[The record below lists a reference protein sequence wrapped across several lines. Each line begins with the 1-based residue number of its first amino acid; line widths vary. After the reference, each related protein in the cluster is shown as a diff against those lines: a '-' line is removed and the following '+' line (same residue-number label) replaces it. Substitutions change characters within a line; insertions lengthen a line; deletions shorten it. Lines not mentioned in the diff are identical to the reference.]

1 MIHRFSS
8 RTHRLD
14 ESFLNQQLRGAA
26 SYDRIAGYFSS
37 SLLEFAG
44 EAIESITGT
53 IRILCNSDLDARDVQ
68 TAQAAARAIRQEWC
82 ASEPEKKS
90 TLARPRFKKLYE
102 LLLQKRLEVRVLPSD
117 VFGLVHGKAGVI
129 TRPDGSQTCFMG
141 SANETYSGWRM
152 NYELVWQ
159 DDSPEAVRWVQDE
172 FDALWHHPAAQ
183 PLAEAVISDIGRIA
197 HRVEVSL
204 PAWRAAP
211 NPAAPVIESPVYRQ
225 ENGLWAHQKYFVKKA
240 FDAHQRGGARYVLA
254 DQVGL
259 GKTIQLALAAY
270 LMALYGNKPVLVLAP
285 KTLIWQWQDEIRTL
299 LDMPSAVWNGRQWVD
314 ENGVEY
320 AARGTQELKNCPRR
334 VGIVSQGL
342 ITSGGEAA
350 DWLRSID
357 FECIIVDEAHRARRR
372 RIDDAAVSEQPEPNN
387 LMRFICQV
395 GPRTKSLLLATATP
409 VQLNPVEAYDL
420 LYMLSKGNDG
430 VLGNEIGSFWRTN
443 YAKRT
448 LDLVLSEKDVPT
460 NFGDVWNWMR
470 NPLPWADEYRLF
482 DQIRNR
488 LNIPDNELV
497 VRVGLE
503 TEQRLGPALQRK
515 IGEQGPWFFQNANP
529 FIRHIVRRTRAYL
542 ENTIDPTTQ
551 EPYLKPVR
559 VQLFGEQER
568 DAIRLPG
575 FLEDAYRTAEEFSK
589 ELAQRMDGA
598 GFLKTLL
605 LRRVG
610 SSIEAGR
617 LTAEKMLA
625 NWSGIANEEDAEYE
639 EAITATSK
647 TLTAKEQELLNRF
660 VSELASNQERDPK
673 FEELQKYL
681 LTRGWLEMGCIV
693 FSQYYDT
700 VRWHVFELT
709 KLIPTEPIAIYA
721 GSNKSA
727 IVLNGASRTV
737 SKEEIKA
744 KVKSGDIR
752 LVFGTDAASEG
763 LNLQRLGT
771 LINVDLPWNPT
782 KLEQRK
788 GRIQR
793 IGQLRDTVLICNMRY
808 LGSVED
814 RVHQLLSERLENI
827 KDLFGQLPDV
837 LEDAWVDI
845 ALGDQIKAT
854 ERIQNVPQRHPFEMK
869 YDRIERVDWEVCST
883 VLNDIERRQVF
894 LQGW

>member
-8 RTHRLD
+8 RTQRLD

-26 SYDRIAGYFSS
+26 AYDRIAGYFSS

-44 EAIESITGT
+44 EAIESITGP

-68 TAQAAARAIRQEWC
+68 TAQAAARAMRQEWC

-90 TLARPRFKKLYE
+90 VLARPRFKKLYE

-129 TRPDGSQTCFMG
+129 TRPDSTQTCFMG

-159 DDSPEAVRWVQDE
+159 DDSLDAVQWVQDE
-172 FDALWHHPAAQ
+172 FDALWQHPAAQ
-183 PLAEAVISDIGRIA
+183 PLSEAVISDIGRIA
-197 HRVEVSL
+197 YRVEVTL
-204 PAWRAAP
+204 PVWRNNP
-211 NPAAPVIESPVYRQ
+211 DPAAPVVESPVYRQ

-240 FDAHQRGGARYVLA
+240 FEAHRRGGARYVLA

-270 LMALYGNKPVLVLAP
+270 LMALYGDKPVLVLAP
-285 KTLIWQWQDEIRTL
+285 KTLIWQWQDEIKTL

-314 ENGVEY
+314 ENGIEY
-320 AARGTQELKNCPRR
+320 AARGIQELRNCPRR

-342 ITSGGEAA
+342 ITNGGEAA
-350 DWLRSID
+350 DHLRAMEY
-357 FECIIVDEAHRARRR
+357 ECVIVDEAHRARRR
-372 RIDDAAVSEQPEPNN
+372 RIDEAAAAEHPEPNN
-387 LMRFICQV
+387 LMRFILEI

-409 VQLNPVEAYDL
+409 VQLHPVEAYDL
-420 LYMLSKGNDG
+420 LYMLSRGNEG
-430 VLGNEIGSFWRTN
+430 VLGNEIGGFWRRN
-443 YAKRT
+443 YAQRT
-448 LDLVLSEKDVPT
+448 LELVLEQKDVPT
-460 NFGDVWNWMR
+460 NFGGIWDYMR
-470 NPLPWADEYRLF
+470 TPLPWADEDHLF
-482 DQIRNR
+482 DQIRR
-488 LNIPDNELV
+488 GLNLT
-497 VRVGLE
+497 E
-503 TEQRLGPALQRK
+503 TQLSAPISSEHSLSLAIRSK
-515 IGEQGPWFFQNANP
+515 IASKGPWFFQHANP
-529 FIRHIVRRTRAYL
+529 FIRHIIRRTRSYL
-542 ENTIDPTTQ
+542 ENTLDPTTQ

-559 VQLFGEQER
+559 VELFGEQDR

-575 FLEDAYRTAEEFSK
+575 YLEDAYCTAEEFCQ
-589 ELAQRMDGA
+589 ELARRVDGA

-625 NWSGIANEEDAEYE
+625 SWSGVAAEDDAEYE
-639 EAITATSK
+639 EAVATTSR
-647 TLTAKEQELLNRF
+647 TLTPKEQDLLNKF
-660 VSELASNQERDPK
+660 INELTANQVRDPK
-673 FEELQKYL
+673 FEELQRYL
-681 LTRGWLEMGCIV
+681 LTKNWLELGCIV

-700 VRWHVFELT
+700 IRWHVFELT

-727 IVLNGASRTV
+727 IVVNGASRAV

-771 LINVDLPWNPT
+771 LINIDLPWNPT

-793 IGQLRDTVLICNMRY
+793 IGQLRDTVLLCNMRY

-814 RVHQLLSERLENI
+814 RVHELLSERLENI

-845 ALGDQIKAT
+845 ALGDQIKAA
-854 ERIQNVPQRHPFEMK
+854 ERIQHVPKRHPFEMK
-869 YDRIERVDWEVCST
+869 YDRVDRIDWEVCST

-894 LQGW
+894 MQGW

>member
-8 RTHRLD
+8 RTHKLD
-14 ESFLNQQLRGAA
+14 ESFLNRELRGAA

-37 SLLEFAG
+37 SLLEVAG
-44 EAIESITGT
+44 EAIDSLTGK

-82 ASEPEKKS
+82 ASEPEKKGD
-90 TLARPRFKKLYE
+90 LARPRFKKLYE
-102 LLLQKRLEVRVLPSD
+102 LLLLQRLEIRVLPSD

-159 DDSPEAVRWVQDE
+159 DDSPEAIRWVQDE
-172 FDALWHHPAAQ
+172 FDALWSHPAAQ
-183 PLAEAVISDIGRIA
+183 PLAEAVIADIGRIA

-204 PAWRAAP
+204 PAWRATP
-211 NPAAPVIESPVYRQ
+211 DPAAPVVESPVYRH

-240 FDAHQRGGARYVLA
+240 FEAHRRGGARYVLA

-270 LMALYGNKPVLVLAP
+270 LMALYGDKPVLVLAP

-299 LDMPSAVWNGRQWVD
+299 LDMPSAVWNGRQWID

-320 AARGTQELKNCPRR
+320 AAKGVQELKNCPRR

-342 ITSGGEAA
+342 ITSGGEAG
-350 DWLRSID
+350 DVLRTME
-357 FECIIVDEAHRARRR
+357 FECVIVDEAHRARRR
-372 RIDDAAVSEQPEPNN
+372 QINDAAVLEQPEPNN
-387 LMRFICQV
+387 LMRFICAI

-409 VQLNPVEAYDL
+409 VQLHPVEAYDL
-420 LYMLSKGNDG
+420 LYMLAKGNDG
-430 VLGNEIGSFWRTN
+430 VLGTEIASFWRRD
-443 YAKRT
+443 YARKT
-448 LDLVLSEKDVPT
+448 LDLVLEQKDVPT
-460 NFGDVWNWMR
+460 NFGDVWNFMR
-470 NPLPWADEYRLF
+470 NPLPWSDEDTLFAQVRSRLE
-482 DQIRNR
+482 
-488 LNIPDNELV
+488 LPDNLLV
-497 VRVGLE
+497 APLDRE
-503 TEQRLGPALQRK
+503 DRLGPALKRR
-515 IGEQGPWFFQNANP
+515 IGERGSWFFQHANP
-529 FIRHIVRRTRAYL
+529 FIRHIVRRTRSYL
-542 ENTIDPTTQ
+542 ENTIDPATK

-559 VQLFGEQER
+559 VQLFGEQDR

-575 FLEDAYRTAEEFSK
+575 YLEDAYRTAEEFCQ
-589 ELAQRMDGA
+589 ELAGRVEGA

-625 NWSGIANEEDAEYE
+625 SWSGVGGEDDSDYE
-639 EAITATSK
+639 EAIVTTSK
-647 TLTAKEQELLNRF
+647 TLTATEQTLLNRF
-660 VSELASNQERDPK
+660 IAELTSNQERDPK
-673 FEELQKYL
+673 FDELQRYL
-681 LTRGWLEMGCIV
+681 ITKKWLDLGCIV

-700 VRWHVFELT
+700 VRWHAFELT
-709 KLIPTEPIAIYA
+709 KLLPTEPIAIYA
-721 GSNKSA
+721 GSNRSA
-727 IVLNGASRTV
+727 IVLNGTSRPV

-763 LNLQRLGT
+763 LNLQRLGS
-771 LINVDLPWNPT
+771 LINIDLPWNPT
-782 KLEQRK
+782 RLEQRK

-845 ALGDQIKAT
+845 ALGDQAKAS
-854 ERIQNVPQRHPFEMK
+854 ERIQHVPSRHPFEMK
-869 YDRIERVDWEVCST
+869 YDSIERVDWETCST
-883 VLNDIERRQVF
+883 VLNDIERKQVF
-894 LQGW
+894 LKGW